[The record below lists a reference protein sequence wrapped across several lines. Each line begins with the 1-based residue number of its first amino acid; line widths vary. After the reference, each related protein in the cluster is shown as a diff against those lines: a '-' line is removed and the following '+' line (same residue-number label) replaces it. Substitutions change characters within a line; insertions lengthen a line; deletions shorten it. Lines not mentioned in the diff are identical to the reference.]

1 MTAEPDVG
9 IRGRG
14 SGVSAQAAMEY
25 LMTYG
30 WAIVILA
37 VVLGAL
43 AYLGVFNPIDYAPKA
58 QPGAC
63 SVYRPFGPNT
73 TTDINTAG
81 VCNGEIPQYVARF
94 NGGNSYI
101 QPAQGILGG
110 TSSLTVSLWFN
121 AKSLATGGAQYG
133 WIDEEGVWGF
143 KFGQPSSASFCF
155 ATTAGNW
162 AWCVEPNTA
171 YTFSANQW
179 YFVTFTYSNGA
190 PTEFYFDGIQYPGPT
205 ESGIMTTGSSGPLQI
220 GPAVSDSSEA
230 LNGLISNVQI
240 YNTALDSNNI
250 EALYAEGIGGA
261 PIDLQ
266 NLVGWWP
273 LNGNAN
279 DYSGNGNDGTPVNV
293 IFTTNWYNGYSQ
305 P

>member
-9 IRGRG
+9 ISGRG

-81 VCNGEIPQYVARF
+81 VCNGEMPKYVARF
-94 NGGNSYI
+94 NGQSYI
-101 QPAQGILGG
+101 VDNGP
-110 TSSLTVSLWFN
+110 
-121 AKSLATGGAQYG
+121 QYIPTNVPITIIV
-133 WIDEEGVWGF
+133 WIDPSVGSGGVTSFGSTPCGGDSYGIFLTSQLLAAGAGCPGVDSQLDVENGKWSFVALTINGLGEGFYLNSQYSFNSV
-143 KFGQPSSASFCF
+143 ASNPLP
-155 ATTAGNW
+155 TG
-162 AWCVEPNTA
+162 
-171 YTFSANQW
+171 YTN
-179 YFVTFTYSNGA
+179 YLGIGTFNYGLNGG
-190 PTEFYFDGIQYPGPT
+190 DGST
-205 ESGIMTTGSSGPLQI
+205 F
-220 GPAVSDSSEA
+220 
-230 LNGLISNVQI
+230 NGLISNVQI

-250 EALYAEGIGGA
+250 EALYAEGIG
-261 PIDLQ
+261 
-266 NLVGWWP
+266 
-273 LNGNAN
+273 
-279 DYSGNGNDGTPVNV
+279 
-293 IFTTNWYNGYSQ
+293 
-305 P
+305 

>member
-1 MTAEPDVG
+1 
-9 IRGRG
+9 
-14 SGVSAQAAMEY
+14 MEY

-81 VCNGEIPQYVARF
+81 VCNNEIPQYVADF
-94 NGGNSYI
+94 VETATSGSNIIVPDSGVLDPTNKVTITLWIKPSSQI
-101 QPAQGILGG
+101 PLNPGG
-110 TSSLTVSLWFN
+110 TSYHLPVSKGVEASAYDIW
-121 AKSLATGGAQYG
+121 GGNGNGPPEFQTEIQAG
-133 WIDEEGVWGF
+133 GVVYDS
-143 KFGQPSSASFCF
+143 PAYIASV
-155 ATTAGNW
+155 GK
-162 AWCVEPNTA
+162 
-171 YTFSANQW
+171 W
-179 YFVTFTYSNGA
+179 YFVVGTYDGSHVHLYVDGSEISPPGTPASGQINEAPVDLNIGSDGNSAGTRYYNG
-190 PTEFYFDGIQYPGPT
+190 T
-205 ESGIMTTGSSGPLQI
+205 
-220 GPAVSDSSEA
+220 
-230 LNGLISNVQI
+230 ISNVQI

-279 DYSGNGNDGTPVNV
+279 DYSGNGNNGTPVNV

>member
-9 IRGRG
+9 ISGRG

-73 TTDINTAG
+73 TTDINTVG
-81 VCNGEIPQYVARF
+81 VCNNEIPIQTVSFSQSSSCAANGYVPIRINQLSITSTPQLTITWWSDYSSDGVNVHMDSSNVAP
-94 NGGNSYI
+94 GGDGIYCSSTGCEIPYNSVSAPQSVVLSANKWYFYALVLSSSGTATFYI
-101 QPAQGILGG
+101 NSQQGSPVSWNSNIGFTGISDFDILG
-110 TSSLTVSLWFN
+110 
-121 AKSLATGGAQYG
+121 Y
-133 WIDEEGVWGF
+133 
-143 KFGQPSSASFCF
+143 
-155 ATTAGNW
+155 
-162 AWCVEPNTA
+162 EPYCSDWTK
-171 YTFSANQW
+171 
-179 YFVTFTYSNGA
+179 
-190 PTEFYFDGIQYPGPT
+190 
-205 ESGIMTTGSSGPLQI
+205 GSM
-220 GPAVSDSSEA
+220 A
-230 LNGLISNVQI
+230 NVQLYTTSLDQNSI
-240 YNTALDSNNI
+240 TAL
-250 EALYAEGIGGA
+250 YQEGIGGV

-279 DYSGNGNDGTPVNV
+279 DYSGNGNNGTPVNV